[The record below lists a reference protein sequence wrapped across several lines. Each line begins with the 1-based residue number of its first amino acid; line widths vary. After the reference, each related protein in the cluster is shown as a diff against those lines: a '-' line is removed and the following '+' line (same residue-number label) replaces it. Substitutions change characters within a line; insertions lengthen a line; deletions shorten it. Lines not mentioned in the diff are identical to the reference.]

1 MDSKPVFN
9 IGEDIIQNGDAIFS
23 WQKANN
29 FVAVSSTG
37 GLVHILDRQGKK
49 FKQLT
54 LPDNRPVKEMEWDKE
69 GEVIAVL
76 QERVTY
82 VTVWDI
88 NTLAFTQLEIGSGDN
103 PTFLRWSKVQPI
115 LAIGTEKGGIVFYNK
130 GTQRKIPTIGKHS
143 MRVVAGDWS
152 KDDLLVTTSDDKTLT
167 ISTFSGDTLPQNN
180 TLKNVAGRVIWSSS
194 GIISMMIKDVALYII
209 WPNEAYAFKEFTLQ
223 QHFGRIV
230 TYEWYADDK
239 IIVGCYEGWIVGVS
253 VSRSSCGTELFSYK
267 VFNISFEALCVNRTE
282 NKVAIS
288 GDNTIRFFN
297 LANMKEVRADKIELS
312 YDIGRINKMTWT
324 GDGQILTLL
333 TASGK
338 LLNFLLVVPSLSCA
352 YGSMVA
358 LLASLTEV
366 TIFECVGGVRAINKV
381 KIDSEP
387 QKIALGPYHVATL
400 MGSSSMFYRWKSPK
414 ELFPNGFC
422 EGKMDYHG
430 TGSQIIVNAEWAAV
444 LTGNTVNLHKITEKH
459 INKQF
464 PDIVCMGI
472 TTNMLVLGDS
482 SYKVKCFSLDDQNYV
497 SELKFDSGVSNLYP
511 NSSGTRIVVK
521 DITGAGFLYTPINE
535 TKMMIPNFSSNVL
548 KILWDDSDL
557 NMFITCETEK
567 LCGYLYSPI
576 TLYGPKVDPLRELL
590 SIEDLDRNT
599 RDSVTMLEKGLKP
612 LILSKGVVFCHSE
625 NSGTVK
631 GNFLSS
637 HTYLSLWRGKND
649 TPEGHYKYFLQNLAL
664 KRFNH
669 CYHVAEK
676 LGTVKI
682 PEVLGK
688 LALQNLDLEVAE
700 RAFQLS
706 KNVGMVYSIRGIKE
720 ESEKQILLGYVAMI
734 LHEHDLAQ
742 DFFLK
747 SSSPKLALDMRCDLQ
762 DWIIALQLS
771 RMIAPHMEPIVCKNL
786 AGQVETQGNYADALK
801 LYERASSTMDA
812 CGMSQSEISYNTTQC
827 YAGLAR
833 NSIRTGDV
841 NRGFKIAM
849 DLQDSQVKV
858 DCAQVCEQVK
868 SFSEAAQLYHK
879 AGQLE
884 KAASLYIKMKKWKE
898 AGELMD
904 VITTP
909 KLLIQLAKAREIEG
923 NFKEAE
929 AAYEKAGDYESV
941 IKLNLNQLDNIERAK
956 SLVKNKCPTQT
967 AASLIADYYEKK
979 GLKEPALEYLIL
991 ADKKEDAFVLAQSF
1005 DLMEKYAEF
1014 ILKREEKNTEE
1025 HTRIALY
1032 FEGKNKPGKA
1042 AMHYEKSG
1050 NLQKA
1055 LQLFM
1060 LAGEEFFSAS
1070 IKMAA
1075 RAKSDVIFMQLYDFF
1090 MGEMDG
1096 IPKDPKFIYELNL
1109 VMGKLKEAASTAI
1122 IIASEEQESGNYKA
1136 AHDRLFE
1143 TIRDMRAQKIKV
1155 PQLLS
1160 NKLMIVHSYILVK
1173 RFVKA
1178 QDHYSAAKL
1187 LIRVS
1192 KNISQF
1198 PAHSVQILTST
1209 VVECMRA
1216 NLKEAAYN
1224 WACVLMRPEH
1234 RPHIDDKFKKQI
1246 EKVAIKRPKGGDPE
1260 ESVSSCPFC
1269 SAQVLDYELECESC
1283 KNSIPF
1289 CLASGKHMQLSAWS
1303 ECPSCKFPAL
1313 YTELGRSLESE
1324 GDCAMCGDKV
1334 SPSLLALVNDP
1345 LDDLKDIVAM
1355 PDDEESF

>member
-9 IGEDIIQNGDAIFS
+9 IGEDILQGGDPVFS

-29 FVAVSSTG
+29 FIAVSGGG

-69 GEVIAVL
+69 GEVVAVL
-76 QERVTY
+76 QERVSY

-88 NTLAFTQLEIGSGDN
+88 NTLAFTQLEIGSGDH
-103 PTFLRWSKVQPI
+103 PSFLRWSKVQPI

-143 MRVVAGDWS
+143 MRVTGGDWS
-152 KDDLLVTTSDDKTLT
+152 KDDLLVTTSEDKTLT
-167 ISTFSGDTLPQNN
+167 ISTFSGDTHPQNN
-180 TLKNVAGRVIWSSS
+180 SLKNTANRIIWSPS
-194 GIISMMIKDVALYII
+194 GVIAMMIKDVAINII
-209 WPNEAYAFKEFTLQ
+209 WSNEGYASKEFSLQ

-230 TYEWYADDK
+230 TYDFYADDK
-239 IIVGCYEGWIVGVS
+239 IIAGCYEGWIVGVS
-253 VSRSSCGTELFSYK
+253 VSRSNCGSELFSYK
-267 VFNISFEALCVNRTE
+267 LFNISFEGLCVNRAE
-282 NKVAIS
+282 NKVAVS
-288 GDNTIRFFN
+288 GDNSIRFFN
-297 LANMKEVRADKIELS
+297 LANMKEVRSDKIELS
-312 YDIGRINKMTWT
+312 YDVGRINKMTWT
-324 GDGQILTLL
+324 SDGHILTLL

-338 LLNFLLVVPSLSCA
+338 LLNYLLVVPSLSCA
-352 YGSMVA
+352 YGSLVA
-358 LLASLTEV
+358 LLASLTEI
-366 TIFECVGGVRAINKV
+366 TIYECVGGVRAINKV

-387 QKIALGPYHVATL
+387 QKMALGPFHVAVL
-400 MGSSSMFYRWKSPK
+400 NGSSSLFYRWKSPK
-414 ELFPNGFC
+414 ELFPNGYA
-422 EGKMDYHG
+422 EGKMDYPG
-430 TGSQIIVNAEWAAV
+430 TGSLIVINSEWAAV
-444 LTGNTVNLHKITEKH
+444 LTGNTLNLHMIKEKS
-459 INKQF
+459 IRQQF
-464 PDIVCMGI
+464 ADVVCTAM
-472 TTNMLVLGDS
+472 TTNSLVLGES
-482 SYKVKCFSLDDQNYV
+482 SGKVKCFSLEDQNYV
-497 SELKFDSGVSNLYP
+497 SEIRLDSGILSIFP
-511 NSSGTRIVVK
+511 NNSGTRIVVK
-521 DITGAGFLYTPINE
+521 DITGGGYLYTPMNE
-535 TKMMIPNFSSNVL
+535 SKLPIPNFSSNVV
-548 KILWDDSDL
+548 KVLWDEHDL

-567 LCGYLYSPI
+567 LCGYLYSPV
-576 TLYGPKVDPLRELL
+576 TLYGSKVDPIRELL

-599 RDSVTMLEKGLKP
+599 RDSITMLEKGLKP
-612 LILSKGVVFCHSE
+612 LLLSKGVVFCHSE
-625 NSGTVK
+625 SSGTVK

-688 LALQNLDLEVAE
+688 LALQNLDLDVAE
-700 RAFQLS
+700 RAYQLS
-706 KNVGMVYSIRGIKE
+706 KNVGMVYSIRAIKE
-720 ESEKQILLGYVAMI
+720 ESEKQVLLGYVAMI
-734 LHEHDLAQ
+734 LHEHDMAQ
-742 DFFLK
+742 ELFLK
-747 SSSPKLALDMRCDLQ
+747 SSNPRLALDMRCDLQ
-762 DWIIALQLS
+762 DWLIALQLS
-771 RMIAPHMEPIVCKNL
+771 RLIAPHMEPVVCKNL
-786 AGQVETQGNYADALK
+786 AGQVEAQGNYADALK
-801 LYERASSTMDA
+801 LYERASSNMDA
-812 CGMSQSEISYNTTQC
+812 CAMSQSEIAYNTTQC

-849 DLQDSQVKV
+849 DLQDPQVKV

-929 AAYEKAGDYESV
+929 MAYEKAGDFENV
-941 IKLNLNQLDNIERAK
+941 IKLNLNQLDNPERART
-956 SLVKNKCPTQT
+956 LVKNKCPTQ
-967 AASLIADYYEKK
+967 AAATLMADYYEKK
-979 GLKEPALEYLIL
+979 GQKEFALEFLIL

-1005 DLMEKYAEF
+1005 DLMEKYAEL
-1014 ILKREEKNTEE
+1014 ILQRDEKNIDE

-1060 LAGEEFFSAS
+1060 LAGEAFYSAS

-1090 MGEMDG
+1090 MGEVDG

-1122 IIASEEQESGNYKA
+1122 IIASEEQETGNYKA

-1143 TIRDMRAQKIKV
+1143 TIRDMRFQKIKV
-1155 PQLLS
+1155 PQLLN

-1173 RFVKA
+1173 RFVKM

-1209 VVECMRA
+1209 VVECMRG
-1216 NLKEAAYN
+1216 NLKEAAYT

-1246 EKVAIKRPKGGDPE
+1246 EKVAIKRPKGNDPDE
-1260 ESVSSCPFC
+1260 NVSRCPFC
-1269 SAQVLDYELECESC
+1269 TANVLDYELECESC

-1289 CLASGKHMQLSAWS
+1289 CIASGKHLVLSAWS
-1303 ECPSCKFPAL
+1303 ECPNCKFPAL
-1313 YTELGRSLESE
+1313 YSEYMKSLESE
-1324 GDCAMCGDKV
+1324 GDCPMCAAKV
-1334 SPSLLALVNDP
+1334 SASSLALVNDP

-1355 PDDEESF
+1355 PEDEESF